1 MIKGKITLRGRLYA
15 STSLSTLLVNVWVGE
30 LRRLGHPMDAQH
42 LGDMALRLCRLGVN
56 PLEAIETLESAME
69 IGEARR

>member
-1 MIKGKITLRGRLYA
+1 MIKGKITARRRIYA
-15 STSLSTLLVNVWVGE
+15 SRRLSTLLVDVWVSD

-42 LGDMALRLCRLGVN
+42 LRDMALRLCRLGVE

>member
-1 MIKGKITLRGRLYA
+1 MIRTKPTAPRRIYA
-15 STSLSTLLVNVWVGE
+15 SRDLGALLVDVWASKLE
-30 LRRLGHPMDAQH
+30 RLGHPMDAPH
-42 LGDMALRLCRLGVN
+42 LRDMALRLCRLGVD

>member
-1 MIKGKITLRGRLYA
+1 MFRSKPTARRRIYA
-15 STSLSTLLVNVWVGE
+15 SRDLSTLLVDVWVSDLG
-30 LRRLGHPMDAQH
+30 RLSHPMDAQH
-42 LGDMALRLCRLGVN
+42 LRDMALRLCRLGVD

>member
-1 MIKGKITLRGRLYA
+1 MIRSKPTARRRIYA
-15 STSLSTLLVNVWVGE
+15 SRDLSTLLVDVWVSD

-42 LGDMALRLCRLGVN
+42 LRDMALRLCRLGVN
-56 PLEAIETLESAME
+56 PMEAIETLESAME